1 MSEQSIINDIKKHD
15 WKESWLDFSVFLY
28 ERGRLVIV
36 GSDDLS
42 YYHNLEITIETPSYI
57 NGVMDWSCDLDEGF
71 MKISIQD
78 NGSQKLSTLEFYS
91 DDELKFKVVG
101 ESISVN
107 FDTVFYYKRDNLST
121 GERLAYWVK

>member
-71 MKISIQD
+71 MKISFQD

>member
-1 MSEQSIINDIKKHD
+1 MNGKSIINDIKKHD

-28 ERGRLVIV
+28 ERGRLIIV

-42 YYHNLEITIETPSYI
+42 YYHNLEITIETLSYI
-57 NGVMDWSCDLDEGF
+57 NGVMDWSCDLDDDF

-78 NGSQKLSTLEFYS
+78 DGSKKLSILEFYS
-91 DDELKFKVVG
+91 DNELKFKVVG
-101 ESISVN
+101 ESISIN
-107 FDTVFYYKRDNLST
+107 FDTVFYYERDNLRT

>member
-1 MSEQSIINDIKKHD
+1 MSEQNIINDIKKHD

-57 NGVMDWSCDLDEGF
+57 NGVMDWSCDLDESF
-71 MKISIQD
+71 MEISIQD
-78 NGSQKLSTLEFYS
+78 NGSQKSSIIEFYS
-91 DDELKFKVVG
+91 DNELKFKVVG
-101 ESISVN
+101 ENISVN
-107 FDTVFYYKRDNLST
+107 FDTVFYYEKDNLNI

>member
-107 FDTVFYYKRDNLST
+107 FDTVFFYKRDNLST